1 MRNLVEFVA
10 RSLVEDPGA
19 VQVHEVHAAP
29 AVVYQLRVAP
39 GDVGRIIGKHGRTA
53 QALRI
58 LLAASAARSGQRAAL
73 EIQE

>member
-1 MRNLVEFVA
+1 MRPLVEFVA

-19 VQVHEVHAAP
+19 VEVREVRTEP

-53 QALRI
+53 QALRV
-58 LLAASAARSGQRAAL
+58 LLAASAARGGRRAAL